1 MAALA
6 GESMRE
12 RLDLSEK
19 GGPRGGQ
26 PQALDRRLFMQLLAF
41 GDCRDTADLARALE
55 AGGFEAVLYKDL
67 NDPYGVALLTW
78 SEQPD
83 FFVTLLRPFLA
94 EQPFNLLAPKP
105 EFTMIG
111 RSYSIGHEPDLEGW
125 LLHRPRRTV
134 LNRNSPWAVW
144 YPLRRKGEVSALPLE
159 EQGAILAE
167 HGRIGHAFGEAGY
180 AQDVRLA
187 CFGLDKHDHD
197 FVIGLI
203 GSELYPLSA
212 CVQQMRRTRQTSQ
225 YIETMGPFFVG
236 KAFWQSPSE

>member
-1 MAALA
+1 
-6 GESMRE
+6 MRE
-12 RLDLSEK
+12 NVDLSEK
-19 GGPRGGQ
+19 GGPRNGQ
-26 PQALDRRLFMQLLAF
+26 PQSLDRRLFMQLLAF
-41 GDCRDTADLARALE
+41 GECHDTAELARALE

-78 SEQPD
+78 GEQPD

-94 EQPFNLLAPKP
+94 EQPFGLLAPKP
-105 EFTMIG
+105 ELTMIG
-111 RSYSIGHEPDLEGW
+111 RSYSIGHEPDLEDW
-125 LLHRPRRTV
+125 LLQKPRRTV
-134 LNRNSPWAVW
+134 LNRESPWAVW
-144 YPLRRKGEVSALPLE
+144 YPLRRKGEFSALPPE
-159 EQGAILAE
+159 EQAAILAE

-187 CFGLDKHDHD
+187 CFGLDQHDHD

-212 CVQQMRRTRQTSQ
+212 CVQQMRKTRQTAH

-236 KAFWQSPSE
+236 KAFWQSSLK